1 MSFLGG
7 LIGGITGFLTGGPIG
22 AVAGIVGGATAGSA
36 GGAITAGVAGVTPY
50 RSPVPQ
56 AGGTSSAALPSVGL
70 SGPMYQQF
78 MGSRGTAMAAPFAA
92 PMPAPSG
99 GGAPTVAVQQADG
112 STALCTLR
120 GHHLN
125 KSHYFRKPHGLAE
138 NIGTWGGAV
147 EVPKGTTC
155 VKNRRLNVANP
166 HALRRAL
173 RRARGFEKLAMRT
186 IRILHPTK
194 RGRFGGFKTRR
205 RAR

>member
-22 AVAGIVGGATAGSA
+22 AVAGAIGGATAGGGA
-36 GGAITAGVAGVTPY
+36 GGALQAGVY
-50 RSPVPQ
+50 RGLPQ
-56 AGGTSSAALPSVGL
+56 AGGTNSSALPSVGGG
-70 SGPMYQQF
+70 GPSFGGFPQYF
-78 MGSRGTAMAAPFAA
+78 RPGGAGGARGFAA
-92 PMPAPSG
+92 TGDQGIPAGGTMVTTDG
-99 GGAPTVAVQQADG
+99 GGTSLV
-112 STALCTLR
+112 CTTK
-120 GHHLN
+120 GQHLN

-138 NIGTWGGAV
+138 NIGHWGGAV
-147 EVPKGTTC
+147 EVDKGTVC

-194 RGRFGGFKTRR
+194 RGRFGGFKTRGR
-205 RAR
+205 RR

>member
-22 AVAGIVGGATAGSA
+22 AVAGAVGGAAAGSA
-36 GGAITAGVAGVTPY
+36 GGAVTAGVSGVAPY
-50 RSPVPQ
+50 RSLPQ
-56 AGGTSSAALPSVGL
+56 AGGTSSAALPSVATPQFGGFP
-70 SGPMYQQF
+70 SMYRP
-78 MGSRGTAMAAPFAA
+78 GGAAGFAA
-92 PMPAPSG
+92 AAPAPS
-99 GGAPTVAVQQADG
+99 GAPTVAVTQADG
-112 STALCTLR
+112 STALCTLK

-147 EVPKGTTC
+147 EVPKGTAC

-186 IRILHPTK
+186 IRILHPQK
-194 RGRFGGFKTRR
+194 HGRFGGFKTRARSR
-205 RAR
+205 R